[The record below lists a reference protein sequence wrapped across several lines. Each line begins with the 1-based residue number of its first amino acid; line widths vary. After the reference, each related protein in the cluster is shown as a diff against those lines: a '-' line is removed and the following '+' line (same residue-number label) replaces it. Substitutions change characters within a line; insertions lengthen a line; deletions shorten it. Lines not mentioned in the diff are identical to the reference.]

1 MTPEPIP
8 FATTYAGLAVTAP
21 NPYLATYRI
30 DGRLVG
36 ITAGRVEQ
44 TTDDLR
50 TRSIVSPGDWQAAG
64 DLNSDGIED
73 RAVELVYR
81 PEPATVSYY
90 VTVILGD
97 GRGGGMV
104 TEALPFGGDIRI
116 EELRIEG
123 GVLAVRYL
131 ARRPGEAPGI
141 TPSQRLVVWLRVVEG
156 QLVPADPPEPL
167 PEATPRVIVVN
178 GRGATLPAFD
188 ASSGGDPA
196 MPVEPAPVPGP

>member
-1 MTPEPIP
+1 METVTPEPIP

-36 ITAGRVEQ
+36 ITTGRVEQ

-50 TRSIVSPGDWQAAG
+50 TRSGVSPGDWQAAG
-64 DLNSDGIED
+64 DLNGDGIED
-73 RAVELVYR
+73 RAIELVYR
-81 PEPATVSYY
+81 PEPAIVSYY
-90 VTVILGD
+90 VAVILGD
-97 GRGGGMV
+97 GRGGGAV
-104 TEALPFGGDIRI
+104 TEALPFSGDIRI

-141 TPSQRLVVWLRVVEG
+141 TPSQRLVVWLRVVDG
-156 QLVPADPPEPL
+156 QLVPADPPGPL

-178 GRGATLPAFD
+178 GPGATA
-188 ASSGGDPA
+188 AETSGAQEDFSTGL
-196 MPVEPAPVPGP
+196 VPR